1 MVTPSANGNVQAPE
15 GPSATALQILA
26 NAGHGPTPGT
36 GQGAK
41 DPGGAQPPSELT
53 VDLGDGVQRTV
64 KVEDLVGA
72 FRSREQTAALNAAL
86 DSKMRQ
92 FGDVEGI
99 QEMRAHIGKMK
110 PAHRAKV
117 LEILQNP
124 DVLDGNEQAEIEDG
138 GDEDAADQVVQRLQG
153 KQPKV
158 NRKAGT
164 VEIDATEYEQLKQ
177 VVLHLAGAE
186 QTRME
191 TGRKQS
197 MADQVRSTM
206 ASYPTFKGPE
216 NAVAASLAEDAVL
229 AQLTADPSLGVE
241 NAVKSV
247 ARRLHA
253 LKTNAQ
259 QTMLEDAGIQ
269 HPSVLPQP
277 PKGGFRG
284 ANSLANGGP
293 ARAAREALRSGR

>member
-1 MVTPSANGNVQAPE
+1 MVTPSAAGEGQAPN
-15 GPSATALQILA
+15 GVSATALDILA
-26 NAGHGPTPGT
+26 KAGIGTQPGT

-41 DPGGAQPPSELT
+41 DPGGEQPPSELT

-99 QEMRAHIGKMK
+99 QEMRERIGKMK

-117 LEILQNP
+117 LEILQDP
-124 DVLDGNEQAEIEDG
+124 DVLDGNEQAETEDG

-153 KQPKV
+153 KQPRV

-164 VEIDATEYEQLKQ
+164 VEIDAAEYEQLKQ

-191 TGRKQS
+191 SGRKQS
-197 MADQVRSTM
+197 MAEQVRTTM
-206 ASYPTFKGPE
+206 ASYPLFKGPE

-229 AQLTADPSLGVE
+229 AQLTADPAVGVE

-247 ARRLHA
+247 ARKLHA
-253 LKTNAQ
+253 MQTKAQ
-259 QTMLEDAGIQ
+259 QTMLDEAGIT

-293 ARAAREALRSGR
+293 ARAARQALNGR